1 MKGQENGENALA
13 TIKKQK
19 DSFQERGQLLIDDL
33 EELYNFGVSLEILP
47 PDLYFKWLLSTT
59 KERFNS
65 LSQAPLGHTYQVW
78 LSKSGMSAV
87 LARLVAEQKGQ
98 DCMQQLV

>member
-1 MKGQENGENALA
+1 MT

-19 DSFQERGQLLIDDL
+19 GSFQERGQLLIDDL

-47 PDLYFKWLLSTT
+47 PDLYFKRLLSTI
-59 KERFNS
+59 KERFTS
-65 LSQAPLGHTYQVW
+65 LSQAPLGHTYRGW
-78 LSKSGMSAV
+78 LSKSKMSAS

-98 DCMQQLV
+98 NRMQQLV